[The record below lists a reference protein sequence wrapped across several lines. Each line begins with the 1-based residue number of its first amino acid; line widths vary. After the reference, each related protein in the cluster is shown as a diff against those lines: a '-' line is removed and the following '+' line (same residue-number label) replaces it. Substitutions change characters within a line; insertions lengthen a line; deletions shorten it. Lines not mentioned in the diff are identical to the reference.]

1 MDLVLLL
8 HWGRLGRQGSTEIP
22 AIFLKHPTF
31 QGSFF
36 IGKKTDNFLTFM
48 LINCADPIMFRN
60 YNFVVFLPMKIWR
73 KLPSKV
79 GYYRKIAGLSVV
91 PWRLELVCPGAL
103 AQSLGAWEA
112 RVFFSD
118 FDNFKDQYLAKVLFL
133 LHYT

>member
-48 LINCADPIMFRN
+48 LT
-60 YNFVVFLPMKIWR
+60 
-73 KLPSKV
+73 
-79 GYYRKIAGLSVV
+79 GLI
-91 PWRLELVCPGAL
+91 
-103 AQSLGAWEA
+103 
-112 RVFFSD
+112 
-118 FDNFKDQYLAKVLFL
+118 
-133 LHYT
+133 

>member
-48 LINCADPIMFRN
+48 FNQLCRPN
-60 YNFVVFLPMKIWR
+60 YV
-73 KLPSKV
+73 
-79 GYYRKIAGLSVV
+79 
-91 PWRLELVCPGAL
+91 
-103 AQSLGAWEA
+103 
-112 RVFFSD
+112 
-118 FDNFKDQYLAKVLFL
+118 
-133 LHYT
+133 